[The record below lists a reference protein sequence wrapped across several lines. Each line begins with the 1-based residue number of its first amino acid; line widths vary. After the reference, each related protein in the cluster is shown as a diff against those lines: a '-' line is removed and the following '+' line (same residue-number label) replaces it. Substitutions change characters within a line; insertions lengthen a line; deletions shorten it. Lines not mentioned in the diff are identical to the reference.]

1 MDAAAEGEKGG
12 GGEGGWWDGLLIAR
26 GNATYYNNISAKK
39 IGVTRVGFQTVLS
52 ITQ

>member
-12 GGEGGWWDGLLIAR
+12 RGEEGWWDELLIAR
-26 GNATYYNNISAKK
+26 GNATYYNNIAAKK
-39 IGVTRVGFQTVLS
+39 IGVTRAGCQTVLS